1 MRVAGKISFNSI
13 IMFVLAAGKYGRIS
27 VQGCGWIRARWDA
40 VALPE
45 WYENDIKHCASW
57 TRDDFS
63 LIIVISLCRDAGIFC
78 ASFYHFFVNDQTGPI
93 GAMLRATFPETV
105 RMGLDEATFAAV
117 LVSLFMQIMGLLQMP
132 DFFGPSF
139 SPFVLTKLRSWQST
153 ASSSKLNSSRQK
165 AQQAVVNKTK
175 VKKT

>member
-1 MRVAGKISFNSI
+1 
-13 IMFVLAAGKYGRIS
+13 
-27 VQGCGWIRARWDA
+27 
-40 VALPE
+40 
-45 WYENDIKHCASW
+45 
-57 TRDDFS
+57 
-63 LIIVISLCRDAGIFC
+63 
-78 ASFYHFFVNDQTGPI
+78 
-93 GAMLRATFPETV
+93 MLRATFPETV

-139 SPFVLTKLRSWQST
+139 SPFVLANLRSWHST